1 MSSAAVEEEESI
13 PLEEKK
19 EEETE
24 MTEEKESKD
33 GSPKK
38 RSAEDTNTTTTAA
51 AAATT
56 PDPSLNSRS
65 KRARKSTSQYV
76 PQDFSQVDR
85 SASVIQGTGVPLGM
99 IAVIRDYV
107 ESVTMSG
114 RADLYECYKL
124 LFHARSKP
132 TWNDLKARVLEFN
145 GCIPKDADKTE
156 QAQAKVIIKSWKWQW
171 WWWW

>member
-38 RSAEDTNTTTTAA
+38 RSAKDDTTTAA
-51 AAATT
+51 AATTST

-99 IAVIRDYV
+99 IAVIREYV

-156 QAQAKVIIKSWKWQW
+156 QAQAKVIIKLWNWQW
-171 WWWW
+171 WWWWW

>member
-38 RSAEDTNTTTTAA
+38 RSAKDDTTTAA
-51 AAATT
+51 AATTST

-99 IAVIRDYV
+99 IAVIREYV

-156 QAQAKVIIKSWKWQW
+156 QAQAKVIIKL
-171 WWWW
+171 